1 MSAMSFDP
9 FWRAA
14 PPFRGTPIGAAG
26 RGVAGG
32 LVGALLLSVLSRLP
46 RALRGER
53 GPGRS
58 GQPAAPP
65 DPLLA
70 RALATAQSPGP
81 EGLAEQF
88 AFKAASGLFGRDIAP
103 YARPAGRVVHLV
115 YGAAWGGFYGLLQG
129 SYRRPPVPFGAAYG
143 LMVWLVGP
151 AFLVP
156 AMRLIGRPSEEPAAR
171 TAALVAGHVAYGLAL
186 AATFEALRRDGR

>member
-1 MSAMSFDP
+1 MILDV

-14 PPFRGTPIGAAG
+14 PAVRGTPLGAVA
-26 RGVAGG
+26 RGGAGG
-32 LVGALLLSVLSRLP
+32 LAGALLLSVLSRIP
-46 RALRGER
+46 RALSGGGE
-53 GPGRS
+53 PNRS
-58 GQPAAPP
+58 GQPPVAP

-70 RALATAQSPGP
+70 RALAIAQSPGP

-103 YARPAGRVVHLV
+103 YARPAGRAVHLA
-115 YGAAWGGFYGLLQG
+115 YGAVWGTLYGILQS
-129 SYRRPPVPFGAAYG
+129 SYRRPPVPFGAVYG
-143 LMVWLVGP
+143 LLVWLVGP

-171 TAALVAGHVAYGLAL
+171 TAALIAGHVSYGLAL
-186 AATFEALRRDGR
+186 AATFEALRRDAR